1 MRRGFLY
8 LLPVIGAAL
17 GVLWSSCHHH
27 DKTTQPEP
35 AGLRIH
41 EWGVLVGCISDT
53 SYFMTSRPEMVA
65 VVREPVIYIHSS
77 DKVPL
82 TVQARFAA
90 GTPTVTYPAAVID
103 DSTVTWPNIGF
114 EASKNLTPLDTADHV
129 PLDSII
135 EELNDVDADILSC
148 NGHLTKFLFYEGMI
162 PFENRVT
169 LAFNQDSSQ
178 AVLTNVGSYPV
189 YDVHVA
195 TTTGMSSPVTRLDP
209 GLSDTAAV
217 EEYWYSDHFTQQLTA
232 YGFTQ
237 KEAEAFSALWAEPLL
252 YPEAHL
258 PEANRVNLV
267 YRLSQE
273 EYDQL
278 IELTVTP
285 TPKTILRVRY
295 ILVHP

>member
-90 GTPTVTYPAAVID
+90 GTPTVTI
-103 DSTVTWPNIGF
+103 
-114 EASKNLTPLDTADHV
+114 
-129 PLDSII
+129 
-135 EELNDVDADILSC
+135 
-148 NGHLTKFLFYEGMI
+148 
-162 PFENRVT
+162 
-169 LAFNQDSSQ
+169 
-178 AVLTNVGSYPV
+178 AVLCARKHSGANMYSRRSAYGS
-189 YDVHVA
+189 
-195 TTTGMSSPVTRLDP
+195 SSAKKRCK
-209 GLSDTAAV
+209 SDTV
-217 EEYWYSDHFTQQLTA
+217 
-232 YGFTQ
+232 
-237 KEAEAFSALWAEPLL
+237 
-252 YPEAHL
+252 
-258 PEANRVNLV
+258 
-267 YRLSQE
+267 
-273 EYDQL
+273 
-278 IELTVTP
+278 
-285 TPKTILRVRY
+285 
-295 ILVHP
+295 